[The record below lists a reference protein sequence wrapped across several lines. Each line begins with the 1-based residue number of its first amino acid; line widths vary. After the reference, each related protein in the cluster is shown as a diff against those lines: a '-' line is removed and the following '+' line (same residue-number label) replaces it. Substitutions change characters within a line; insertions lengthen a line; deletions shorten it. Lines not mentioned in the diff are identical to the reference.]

1 MRQLAKYLK
10 HTGAAG
16 AVEFA
21 LVLPGV
27 LFLLF
32 GSINVFTGIYSWIT
46 LTSSCEQAARYA
58 AIQYTVNG
66 IQPTSATI
74 QTYAKAA
81 YVGPV
86 ANQTYVYTITGVCG
100 TGGANGENVSA
111 TGNFPVYYGFG
122 SVNFPVNSKA
132 CFPFA

>member
-1 MRQLAKYLK
+1 M
-10 HTGAAG
+10 
-16 AVEFA
+16 EFA

-27 LFLLF
+27 LFLIF
-32 GSINVFTGIYSWIT
+32 GTINTFAGIYAWIT

-66 IQPTSATI
+66 VQPTSTVI
-74 QTYAKAA
+74 QAYAKAA

-86 ANQTYVYTITGVCG
+86 VNQTYVYAITGVCG
-100 TGGANGENVSA
+100 TGGSNGEKVSA
-111 TGNFPVYYGFG
+111 TGNFPVYYGLG
-122 SVNFPVNSKA
+122 SVNFPVNSTA